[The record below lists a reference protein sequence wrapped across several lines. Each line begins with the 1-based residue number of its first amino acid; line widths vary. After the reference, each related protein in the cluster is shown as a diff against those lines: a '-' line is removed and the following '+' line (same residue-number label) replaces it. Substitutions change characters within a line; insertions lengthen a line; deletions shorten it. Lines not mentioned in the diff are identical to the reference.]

1 MRMNIEPHSLFA
13 AGDDKLGMF
22 RRRRCV
28 VSDEDRCDPIK
39 ALKGRPGQVRG
50 TGLGCDF
57 DSPSPPM

>member
-1 MRMNIEPHSLFA
+1 MRMNIELHSLFA

-28 VSDEDRCDPIK
+28 VSDEDWCDPIT
-39 ALKGRPGQVRG
+39 ALKGRPGQVRVA
-50 TGLGCDF
+50 GLGCDL